1 MFVVV
6 VGFGILK
13 SFILH
18 LVIHFIMQVY
28 DELPCVINIALCIA
42 FCVAMLYIDCEV
54 IIMTNNELPAYY
66 TVLFSAAADALE
78 AMEQQNFGT
87 AKERLLQGMQQ
98 AEELYL
104 EEK

>member
-1 MFVVV
+1 
-6 VGFGILK
+6 
-13 SFILH
+13 
-18 LVIHFIMQVY
+18 
-28 DELPCVINIALCIA
+28 
-42 FCVAMLYIDCEV
+42 
-54 IIMTNNELPAYY
+54 MTNNELPAYY

-104 EEK
+104 EEKKIYRFLLTNRKNLL

>member
-1 MFVVV
+1 
-6 VGFGILK
+6 
-13 SFILH
+13 
-18 LVIHFIMQVY
+18 
-28 DELPCVINIALCIA
+28 
-42 FCVAMLYIDCEV
+42 
-54 IIMTNNELPAYY
+54 MTNNELPAYY